1 MEYPITKGC
10 KMANVSFDILL
21 KGIYFNTRL
30 KVYYLKDKIKKM
42 FIKKE
47 IINYKNCLVHKIS
60 KSIFWDV
67 KIENLDYDRNKE
79 YIIKRVYTRGNQED
93 EIVLWKLYSYYTMR
107 NIIPYLDDLDDITIS
122 YLSII
127 FNLKKEKFKCY
138 GKKLFYLRY

>member
-1 MEYPITKGC
+1 MLI
-10 KMANVSFDILL
+10 IL

-47 IINYKNCLVHKIS
+47 IINYNNYLVNKIS

-79 YIIKRVYTRGNQED
+79 YIIERVYTRGNQKD
-93 EIVLWKLYSYYTMR
+93 EIILWELYSYNTMKK
-107 NIIPYLDDLDDITIS
+107 IIPYLNGLDDITIS

-127 FNLKKEKFKCY
+127 FNIKKEKFQCY
-138 GKKLFYLRY
+138 GKKLFYLKY

>member
-1 MEYPITKGC
+1 MFI
-10 KMANVSFDILL
+10 IL

-30 KVYYLKDKIKKM
+30 KAYYLKDKIKKM

-47 IINYKNCLVHKIS
+47 IINYNNYLVNKIS

-79 YIIKRVYTRGNQED
+79 YIIERVYTRGNQKD
-93 EIVLWKLYSYYTMR
+93 EIILWELYSYNTMKK
-107 NIIPYLDDLDDITIS
+107 IIPYLNGLDDITIS

-127 FNLKKEKFKCY
+127 FNIKKEKFQCY
-138 GKKLFYLRY
+138 GKKLFYLKY